1 MRAPCTSLL
10 ELGRVAILHSKA
22 LPPSM
27 FGSGDFTG
35 PHRAR
40 LASPTTVLSIRLF
53 ALVLLDCLL
62 DFGFYGIQVERSRC
76 LHRRKLDG
84 RLRKLGY
91 GLLHV
96 DEPPEFARKKVVRV
110 ATGGIIERLAADGWR
125 ALERILSDVHNGGH
139 VGLGLLPWPAE
150 WLLVELILVAIQV
163 VLVHA
168 VANLASLEQPIGD
181 VRIACSSHE
190 SGKPVKT

>member
-40 LASPTTVLSIRLF
+40 LASTPTVLSIRLF

-84 RLRKLGY
+84 RLHKLGY
-91 GLLHV
+91 GLLHI
-96 DEPPEFARKKVVRV
+96 DEPPEFARKKVVRG

-125 ALERILSDVHNGGH
+125 ALERILSDVLEGGDDA
-139 VGLGLLPWPAE
+139 LERLPRPDE
-150 WLLVELILVAIQV
+150 WVLVELILRVDNAPRPKV
-163 VLVHA
+163 EATEV
-168 VANLASLEQPIGD
+168 E
-181 VRIACSSHE
+181 
-190 SGKPVKT
+190 K